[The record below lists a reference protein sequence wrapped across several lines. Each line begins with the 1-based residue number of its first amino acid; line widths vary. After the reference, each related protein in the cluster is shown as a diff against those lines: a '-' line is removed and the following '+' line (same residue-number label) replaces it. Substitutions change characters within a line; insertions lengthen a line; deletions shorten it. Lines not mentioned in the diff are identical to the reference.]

1 MMGKLYFM
9 RKTFLLLPCAIKIKI
24 KYFEVKQ
31 SMKWISLTYII

>member
-9 RKTFLLLPCAIKIKI
+9 RKTFLLLPCAIKIK
-24 KYFEVKQ
+24 YFEVKQ